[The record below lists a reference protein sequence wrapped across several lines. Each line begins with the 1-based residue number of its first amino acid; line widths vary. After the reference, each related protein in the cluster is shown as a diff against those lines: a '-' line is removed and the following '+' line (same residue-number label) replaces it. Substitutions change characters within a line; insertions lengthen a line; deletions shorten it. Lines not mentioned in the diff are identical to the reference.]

1 MAAKSIRNEKT
12 DTLFDVILSLQ
23 SRDECYDF
31 FEDLCTIT
39 EILSMSQRL
48 TVAKLLSEK
57 KSYVEIS
64 NETGASAATISRV
77 AKCLSYG
84 KDGYRLIL
92 DRLEED
98 VK

>member
-1 MAAKSIRNEKT
+1 MDKLRTKENDELFRAILKLKT
-12 DTLFDVILSLQ
+12 I
-23 SRDECYDF
+23 DECYDF

>member
-1 MAAKSIRNEKT
+1 MDKLRTKENDE
-12 DTLFDVILSLQ
+12 LFRAILKLKNI
-23 SRDECYDF
+23 DECYDF

-48 TVAKLLSEK
+48 TVAKLLSDK

>member
-1 MAAKSIRNEKT
+1 MDKLRTKENDKLFRAILKLKT
-12 DTLFDVILSLQ
+12 I
-23 SRDECYDF
+23 DECYDF

-98 VK
+98 GK

>member
-1 MAAKSIRNEKT
+1 MDKLRTKENDE
-12 DTLFDVILSLQ
+12 LFRAILKLKNI
-23 SRDECYDF
+23 DECYDF